1 MTSPLSNK
9 SVVVTGAGSGIGRAT
24 ARLLAAQ
31 GATVFA
37 TDLSA
42 DGLAETAAN
51 LGAGSG
57 PIQTLTHDVTEQ
69 ADWNRV
75 FAHVS
80 GHTGGQL
87 HGLVNNAGIMLAGPF
102 DEASVDDLRRQYRI
116 NVEGP
121 FMGMQGALPLMRAA
135 VRKQGG
141 TASIVNV
148 SSIFGQ
154 IAGPRYAA
162 YSASKGA
169 ILMLSKAAAV
179 ELSGEGIRVNTVH
192 PGPTITALGATHKPA
207 CDENGQPLT
216 REQAMA
222 QWAGRIPMHRL
233 GQADEIAATIAFLLS
248 DAAAYTSGAELVV
261 DGAYSAC

>member
-1 MTSPLSNK
+1 MTILHGK
-9 SVVVTGAGSGIGRAT
+9 TIVVTGAGSGIGRAT
-24 ARLLAAQ
+24 ARLLAQQ

-37 TDLSA
+37 TDLNPA
-42 DGLAETAAN
+42 GLAETAAG
-51 LGAGSG
+51 LGDQAGAFH
-57 PIQTLTHDVTEQ
+57 TLTHDVTAQ
-69 ADWNRV
+69 ADWDRV
-75 FAHVS
+75 FAQVAQQAN
-80 GHTGGQL
+80 GQL

-102 DEASVDDLRRQYRI
+102 DQASVADLQRQYRI

-135 VRKQGG
+135 VQAQGG

-154 IAGPRYAA
+154 IAGQRYAA

-169 ILMLSKAAAV
+169 ILMLTKAAAV
-179 ELSGEGIRVNTVH
+179 ELAPEGIRVNSVH
-192 PGPTITALGATHKPA
+192 PGPTLTALGAAHEPPRDA
-207 CDENGQPLT
+207 QGRPLSRDEAL
-216 REQAMA
+216 A
-222 QWAGRIPMHRL
+222 QWSSRIPMRRL
-233 GQADEIAATIAFLLS
+233 GQADEIAGTIAFLLS